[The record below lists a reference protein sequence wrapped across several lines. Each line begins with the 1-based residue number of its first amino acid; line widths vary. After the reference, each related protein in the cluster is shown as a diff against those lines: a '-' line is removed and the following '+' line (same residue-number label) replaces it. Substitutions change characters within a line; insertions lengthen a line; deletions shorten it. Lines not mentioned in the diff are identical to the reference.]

1 MASTLTAYIPN
12 SKITTV
18 TTSGGF
24 IDTTSYLTRIDATD
38 PTVDA
43 TFTLG
48 SGFIIGQLKKI
59 RLIVN
64 MVDPGPP
71 QVFFTVTVSGQHFL
85 DGPLQA
91 IVFTFAGDTAELM
104 WTRNGWRIISLSSQL
119 GTDLTPTIS

>member
-24 IDTTSYLTRIDATD
+24 IDTTSYLTRMEPATNA
-38 PTVDA
+38 VA

>member
-38 PTVDA
+38 PSADA
-43 TFTLG
+43 IFTLG

-59 RLIVN
+59 RLIVD
-64 MVDPGPP
+64 MIDPGPP
-71 QVFFTVTVSGQHFL
+71 TQKTATVSGQHFL
-85 DGPLQA
+85 DGLLQE
-91 IVFTFAGDTAELM
+91 IVFKFAGDTAELM
-104 WTRNGWRIISLSSQL
+104 WTRRGWRIISLSSRF
-119 GTDLTPTIS
+119 GTDLSPTIS